1 VESVNRFVCD
11 AAAAAPSWA
20 RTFTLVPLT
29 LPRKGSAFAAEIL
42 RSTQKHQNWKP
53 TATAHEPR
61 RRPSASFFSW
71 SEPIQPPAKP
81 GRRWWS
87 SLSCCQPGT

>member
-1 VESVNRFVCD
+1 MESVNRFVCD

-42 RSTQKHQNWKP
+42 RSTQKHPNWKP
-53 TATAHEPR
+53 TATAQEPR
-61 RRPSASFFSW
+61 RRPSASFSW